1 MADNMREKYASLP
14 VTTLKEL
21 ARQVGI
27 KGLTK
32 LKKEEIVNLLIEEE
46 GKRKAA
52 PVEKK
57 PAQEKKPAREKKPA
71 QEKKPAREKK
81 AAEDKNSKE
90 KKAPAEKKRRLSH
103 AKSVQADVDTVETF
117 NADTARTET
126 ARTETARTEPAKT
139 ETAKTDT
146 VRTEPAKT
154 ETVRT
159 EPAKRKP
166 GRPARSTKNVKNR
179 NDEVHPSGSEKK
191 DGKSSEAEDSKATEV
206 KATRSNT
213 EDQAFEV
220 RKPEDKKSEDKKA
233 EDKKAEDKKAEDK
246 KPEPPKYPDA
256 KDCTGI
262 LEIMQEGYGFLRSA
276 NYMPGEHDIY
286 VSPSQI
292 RRFNMKT
299 GDLVT
304 GKTRKNNP
312 NDKYGALLFI
322 EHINGMNPEMIALR
336 PTFEEM
342 TPVFPNERIKLEYP
356 GASVAMRIVDLFSPI
371 GKGQRG
377 MIVAQPK
384 AGKTTLIKQ
393 VAASVK
399 ASHPGMHI
407 IVLLIDERPEEVTDM
422 KESIEGQ
429 NCEVIY
435 STFDELPEHHKRVSE
450 MTIERAKRLVEQGQ
464 DVMILLDSI
473 TRLSRAYNLTVPP
486 SGRTLSGGLDPAALY
501 MPKRFFGAA
510 RNMRE
515 GGSLTILAT
524 ALVNTG
530 SKMDDVVY
538 EEFKGTGNMEL
549 VLDRKLSE
557 KRVFPAIDLSQSGTR
572 REDLLLEAEELRAME
587 IIHRGLNGMRKEEA
601 TENILNMFSNTRTNQ
616 EFVSRFLARN
626 GRM

>member
-57 PAQEKKPAREKKPA
+57 PAQEKKPAREKK
-71 QEKKPAREKK
+71 

-90 KKAPAEKKRRLSH
+90 KKALAEKKRRSSH
-103 AKSVQADVDTVETF
+103 AKSVQADVDTVETV
-117 NADTARTET
+117 NADTARTESAKT
-126 ARTETARTEPAKT
+126 EPARTETARTEPAKT
-139 ETAKTDT
+139 ETVK
-146 VRTEPAKT
+146 
-154 ETVRT
+154 T

-166 GRPARSTKNVKNR
+166 GRPARSTKNVKKR
-179 NDEVHPSGSEKK
+179 NDEVHPSGAEKK

-213 EDQAFEV
+213 EEQAFEV
-220 RKPEDKKSEDKKA
+220 RKP

-384 AGKTTLIKQ
+384 AGKTTLLKQ

>member
-57 PAQEKKPAREKKPA
+57 PAQEKKPAREKK
-71 QEKKPAREKK
+71 

-103 AKSVQADVDTVETF
+103 AKSVQADVDTVETV

-126 ARTETARTEPAKT
+126 A
-139 ETAKTDT
+139 
-146 VRTEPAKT
+146 RTEPAKT

-166 GRPARSTKNVKNR
+166 GRPARSTKNVKKR
-179 NDEVHPSGSEKK
+179 NDELHPSGSEKK
-191 DGKSSEAEDSKATEV
+191 DGKSSEAKDSKATEV

-213 EDQAFEV
+213 EEQSLEV
-220 RKPEDKKSEDKKA
+220 RKPEDKKS

-384 AGKTTLIKQ
+384 AGKTTLLKQ

-572 REDLLLEAEELRAME
+572 REDLLLEAEELRTME

>member
-57 PAQEKKPAREKKPA
+57 PAQEKKPTR
-71 QEKKPAREKK
+71 EKKPAREKK

-90 KKAPAEKKRRLSH
+90 KKAPAEKKRRSSH
-103 AKSVQADVDTVETF
+103 AKSVQADVDTVETV
-117 NADTARTET
+117 NADT

-139 ETAKTDT
+139 ETAKAETA
-146 VRTEPAKT
+146 RIEPAKT

-166 GRPARSTKNVKNR
+166 GRPARSTKNVKKR

-213 EDQAFEV
+213 EEQSFEV
-220 RKPEDKKSEDKKA
+220 RKPEDKKAEDKKA

-384 AGKTTLIKQ
+384 AGKTTLLKQ

>member
-57 PAQEKKPAREKKPA
+57 PAQEKKL
-71 QEKKPAREKK
+71 AREKK

-103 AKSVQADVDTVETF
+103 AKSVQADVDTVETV
-117 NADTARTET
+117 NADTT
-126 ARTETARTEPAKT
+126 RTETARTEPAKT
-139 ETAKTDT
+139 ETAKTEPAKTDTVRTETATTDT

-166 GRPARSTKNVKNR
+166 GRPARSTKNVKKR

-191 DGKSSEAEDSKATEV
+191 DGKPSEAEDSKATEV

-213 EDQAFEV
+213 EEQSFEV
-220 RKPEDKKSEDKKA
+220 RKPEDKKPEDKKS

-384 AGKTTLIKQ
+384 AGKTTLLKQ

-572 REDLLLEAEELRAME
+572 REDLLLEAEELRTME

>member
-57 PAQEKKPAREKKPA
+57 PAQEKKPAREKK
-71 QEKKPAREKK
+71 

-90 KKAPAEKKRRLSH
+90 KKTPAEKKRRLSH
-103 AKSVQADVDTVETF
+103 AKSVQADVETVETV
-117 NADTARTET
+117 NADT

-139 ETAKTDT
+139 ETAKAETA
-146 VRTEPAKT
+146 RIEPAKT

-166 GRPARSTKNVKNR
+166 GRPARSTKNVKKR

-213 EDQAFEV
+213 EEQSFEV
-220 RKPEDKKSEDKKA
+220 RKPEDKKA

-384 AGKTTLIKQ
+384 AGKTTLLKQ

>member
-57 PAQEKKPAREKKPA
+57 PAQEKKPAREKK
-71 QEKKPAREKK
+71 

-90 KKAPAEKKRRLSH
+90 KKTPAEKKRRLSH
-103 AKSVQADVDTVETF
+103 AKSVQADVDTVETV
-117 NADTARTET
+117 NADTAKAEI
-126 ARTETARTEPAKT
+126 ARTEPAKT

-166 GRPARSTKNVKNR
+166 GRPARSTKNVKKR
-179 NDEVHPSGSEKK
+179 NDEAHPSGSEKK

-213 EDQAFEV
+213 EEQSFEV
-220 RKPEDKKSEDKKA
+220 RKPEDKKAEDKKA

-384 AGKTTLIKQ
+384 AGKTTLLKQ

>member
-57 PAQEKKPAREKKPA
+57 PAQEQKPA

-81 AAEDKNSKE
+81 AADDKNSKE
-90 KKAPAEKKRRLSH
+90 KKAPAEKKRRSSH
-103 AKSVQADVDTVETF
+103 AKSVQADVDTVETV
-117 NADTARTET
+117 NADT

-139 ETAKTDT
+139 ETAKAETARTEPAKTDT

-166 GRPARSTKNVKNR
+166 GRPARSTKNVKKR
-179 NDEVHPSGSEKK
+179 NDEVHPSGAEKK

-213 EDQAFEV
+213 EEQAIEV
-220 RKPEDKKSEDKKA
+220 RKP
-233 EDKKAEDKKAEDK
+233 EDKKAEDK

-384 AGKTTLIKQ
+384 AGKTTLLKQ

>member
-57 PAQEKKPAREKKPA
+57 PAQEKKPTR
-71 QEKKPAREKK
+71 EKKPAREKK

-90 KKAPAEKKRRLSH
+90 KKTPAEKKRRLSH
-103 AKSVQADVDTVETF
+103 AKSVQADVDTVETV

-126 ARTETARTEPAKT
+126 ARTETARI
-139 ETAKTDT
+139 
-146 VRTEPAKT
+146 EPAKT

-166 GRPARSTKNVKNR
+166 GRPARSTKNVKKR

-213 EDQAFEV
+213 EEQAFEV
-220 RKPEDKKSEDKKA
+220 KKPEDKKS
-233 EDKKAEDKKAEDK
+233 EDKKAEDK

-384 AGKTTLIKQ
+384 AGKTTLLKQ

>member
-57 PAQEKKPAREKKPA
+57 PAQEKKL
-71 QEKKPAREKK
+71 AREKK

-103 AKSVQADVDTVETF
+103 AKSVQADVDTVETV

-126 ARTETARTEPAKT
+126 A
-139 ETAKTDT
+139 
-146 VRTEPAKT
+146 RTEPAKT

-166 GRPARSTKNVKNR
+166 GRPARSTKNVKKR

-213 EDQAFEV
+213 EEQSFEV
-220 RKPEDKKSEDKKA
+220 RKPEDKKPEDKKS
-233 EDKKAEDKKAEDK
+233 EDKKAEDK

-384 AGKTTLIKQ
+384 AGKTTLLKQ

-572 REDLLLEAEELRAME
+572 REDLLLEAEELRTME

>member
-57 PAQEKKPAREKKPA
+57 PAQEKKPTR
-71 QEKKPAREKK
+71 EKKPAREKK

-126 ARTETARTEPAKT
+126 ARTEPAKT

-166 GRPARSTKNVKNR
+166 GRPARSTKNVKKR

-213 EDQAFEV
+213 EEQSFEV

-256 KDCTGI
+256 TDCTGI

-384 AGKTTLIKQ
+384 AGKTTLLKQ

>member
-57 PAQEKKPAREKKPA
+57 PAQEKKPTR
-71 QEKKPAREKK
+71 EKKPAREKK

-90 KKAPAEKKRRLSH
+90 KKAPAEKKRRSSH
-103 AKSVQADVDTVETF
+103 AKSVQADVDTVETV

-166 GRPARSTKNVKNR
+166 GRPARSTKNVKKR

-384 AGKTTLIKQ
+384 AGKTTLLKQ